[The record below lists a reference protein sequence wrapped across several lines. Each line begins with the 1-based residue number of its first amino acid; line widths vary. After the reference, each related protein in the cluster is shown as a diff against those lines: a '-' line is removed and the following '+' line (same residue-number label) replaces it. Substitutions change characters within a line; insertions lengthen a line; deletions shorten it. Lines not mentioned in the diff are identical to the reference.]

1 MVTRRGMD
9 EKKTANSLRISDLLW
24 CHQHCLYLCSC
35 VAISHIHSMLRWI
48 ISFAPLISYGILGI
62 SHRTFLALIPL
73 ADSQRS
79 LYDAKLAIILCN
91 HNIVIVNTN
100 LIQNFANITILYLHI
115 IKMVNHYHY
124 SDSDIFVLSWQ
135 MFHST

>member
-1 MVTRRGMD
+1 
-9 EKKTANSLRISDLLW
+9 
-24 CHQHCLYLCSC
+24 
-35 VAISHIHSMLRWI
+35 MLWI
-48 ISFAPLISYGILGI
+48 IAFAPLISYGIMGI
-62 SHRTFLALIPL
+62 LHKVIIALMPL
-73 ADSQRS
+73 ADSQS
-79 LYDAKLAIILCN
+79 PLYDAKLAIILCN